1 MSSREAAGHGSRS
14 GHHGA
19 GSRGHESV
27 RDRQRA
33 SVPGDRGTDRRDSD
47 ASPRLRAAEAP
58 AEPRTRPGRSKRS
71 DDSADWPSTEWDKLS
86 DVDYWAELAS
96 DKPLTTTAQPP
107 ATPRPGQAGLEHD
120 AQAGADRSAVTG
132 HGPTS
137 GHGAAGGVAP
147 GSLGDP
153 ALPVRRRPELAAAP
167 VPLPPP
173 APAQP
178 RPAAAAGYYPDDPT
192 IDQGGD
198 ARHGRRRIADSLADD
213 PLTSP
218 SFPRVRADDSRSFR
232 SSRASGSAASREAA
246 QNAPTQQFAS
256 YQSPAAPYG
265 PPSAAALEREPRPAY
280 PDSYP
285 AGSGAHSRPPSGA
298 VPAAGGP
305 SSTGAAP
312 SPSGNPYGSYVGNPV
327 GDAFSSRSAADLNG
341 HRSAPYPATG
351 DHNGQR
357 TAPYPAAGDLN
368 SQRSANSHR
377 SAAYPPAEDLNGH
390 RSAAYPP
397 ADDVNGHRSAA
408 YPPADDVNGH
418 RSAPYPAAQE
428 LSRHRSDVY
437 PLADDRDAR
446 GREWYPQSADSPLTR
461 NGDERTMPGTGRF
474 DAPGTGRRG
483 GDGPYYPADYLPGEY
498 PAARPSQD
506 GYLPPAD
513 YPGAAPPASH
523 TQDPYAP
530 DGYGRRPRY

>member
-1 MSSREAAGHGSRS
+1 MTKLVIGLAVVVVVVLIIVILAARNMRAGHPEDAAQRSGGRGMSGRDRRDWRDEDRRDRAVRHPARDDRLGPRPDDQPRRAASRRADRHGSGQRSVDAPASRASGYGEPPYGLRPGPDSASRGSDGSRDRSRDGQMSSREAAGHGSRS

-305 SSTGAAP
+305 SSTAGRLHRRPAIHTGAMSAI
-312 SPSGNPYGSYVGNPV
+312 
-327 GDAFSSRSAADLNG
+327 RSAT
-341 HRSAPYPATG
+341 P
-351 DHNGQR
+351 
-357 TAPYPAAGDLN
+357 
-368 SQRSANSHR
+368 SHR
-377 SAAYPPAEDLNGH
+377 DQP
-390 RSAAYPP
+390 
-397 ADDVNGHRSAA
+397 
-408 YPPADDVNGH
+408 
-418 RSAPYPAAQE
+418 
-428 LSRHRSDVY
+428 
-437 PLADDRDAR
+437 
-446 GREWYPQSADSPLTR
+446 
-461 NGDERTMPGTGRF
+461 RT
-474 DAPGTGRRG
+474 
-483 GDGPYYPADYLPGEY
+483 
-498 PAARPSQD
+498 
-506 GYLPPAD
+506 
-513 YPGAAPPASH
+513 
-523 TQDPYAP
+523 
-530 DGYGRRPRY
+530 